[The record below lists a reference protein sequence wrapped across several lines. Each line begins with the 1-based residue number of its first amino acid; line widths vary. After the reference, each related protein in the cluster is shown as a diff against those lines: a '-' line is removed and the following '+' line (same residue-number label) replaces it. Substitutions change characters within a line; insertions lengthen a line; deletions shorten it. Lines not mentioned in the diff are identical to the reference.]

1 MRIINTNLLLISL
14 LFVIN
19 CTSISEKI
27 VVTDNLKVQQPTLKL
42 NINPYKL
49 KVDFSN
55 ESVESTVSKD
65 AFILFK
71 FFLLRDKSILNDAIE
86 KAILDNNGDGFYLT
100 NAKITDSSS
109 FLSSKKEAIVQ
120 GKIIK
125 FSPSK

>member
-1 MRIINTNLLLISL
+1 MGKKIASLLLTITF
-14 LFVIN
+14 FVIN
-19 CTSISEKI
+19 CSSTSEKI
-27 VVTDNLKVQQPTLKL
+27 VVTDNLKVQQPILNL

-55 ESVESTVSKD
+55 ESVESSISRD
-65 AFILFK
+65 IFIAFK
-71 FFLLRDKSILNDAIE
+71 FLDSDKNILNDAIE

-109 FLSSKKEAIVQ
+109 FLFSKKEAVVH

-125 FSPSK
+125 VSPLK

>member
-1 MRIINTNLLLISL
+1 
-14 LFVIN
+14 
-19 CTSISEKI
+19 

>member
-1 MRIINTNLLLISL
+1 MIKLLANLLLFT

-19 CTSISEKI
+19 CTSTSEKI
-27 VVTDNLKVQQPTLKL
+27 VVTDNLKVQQPTLNL

-55 ESVESTVSKD
+55 DSVESAISREVFF
-65 AFILFK
+65 AFK
-71 FFLLRDKSILNDAIE
+71 FLESNKGILNDAIE
-86 KAILDNNGDGFYLT
+86 KAIYDNNGDGFYLT

-109 FLSSKKEAIVQ
+109 FLFSKKEATVQ

-125 FSPSK
+125 ISPLK